1 MYTKDWYRREWQKAK
16 KGRAWYK
23 AAYSSVVLGNEKLKA
38 KIRNLEY
45 QIREL
50 KSVLH
55 VASAAMDYGK
65 EKK

>member
-23 AAYSSVVLGNEKLKA
+23 AAYSSVVLENEKLKA
-38 KIRNLEY
+38 EIRNLEY

-50 KSVLH
+50 KSV
-55 VASAAMDYGK
+55 
-65 EKK
+65 